1 MYFVVPSVFFCL
13 CCFFSR
19 LLFVIIFVFVDSGP
33 FCIYLLSKIHNT
45 AHLRDCVGAI
55 VIYVPAIV
63 ICFRPQNPG
72 CRDVYKKKIYG
83 QIEKATEKRACAP
96 HTPTDQQQSALKWLH
111 AWFWFWRFFFVYVH
125 VWRPWRGLDNAKMFF
140 YYTRIII
147 VFNLF

>member
-1 MYFVVPSVFFCL
+1 MYFLRCCLVKAISPAGVSQCISSFRQFFFCL

-96 HTPTDQQQSALKWLH
+96 HTPTDQQQSALK
-111 AWFWFWRFFFVYVH
+111 
-125 VWRPWRGLDNAKMFF
+125 
-140 YYTRIII
+140 
-147 VFNLF
+147 